1 MVSIKKSFFLRPNH
15 YWLVTIIIFCFGF
28 SSFAQSKKINW
39 MTFAEA
45 IEAQK
50 KVPKK
55 ILMDVY
61 TTWCGPC
68 KMVAPILEQI
78 ASERDI
84 TIAKVNTDQNR
95 NTPGRFGVRGIP
107 TLVLFNEGQ
116 VADQRTGAA
125 SKPNLDSWL
134 DQHMS

>member
-1 MVSIKKSFFLRPNH
+1 MSENLKHFSTDDFEAEVLKSDIPV
-15 YWLVTIIIFCFGF
+15 LVDF
-28 SSFAQSKKINW
+28 W
-39 MTFAEA
+39 AE
-45 IEAQK
+45 
-50 KVPKK
+50 
-55 ILMDVY
+55 
-61 TTWCGPC
+61 WCGPC